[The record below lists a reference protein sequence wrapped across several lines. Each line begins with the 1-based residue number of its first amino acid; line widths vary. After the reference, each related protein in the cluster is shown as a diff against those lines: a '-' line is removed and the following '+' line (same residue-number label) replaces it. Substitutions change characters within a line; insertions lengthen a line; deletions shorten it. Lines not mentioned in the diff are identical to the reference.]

1 MNRRTGSKTAGIFI
15 CLFLLTGCGV
25 QSTSTHKKRIAL
37 ATRDLGEAYLTQGNP
52 TAALKEL
59 LNAEKTIPDDP
70 FLQNDLGLAYMA
82 KKRPELAEQH
92 FKKAVALRPDY
103 IPAKNNLGSAYL
115 KQKKWDPAIECFES
129 ITDELLYATPEKPYC
144 NMGWA
149 YLEKKEYR
157 KAKENFKKALDIK
170 PDFINAIHGLATT
183 NLKTEQAHLS
193 LTLLK
198 KAVKENPEIA
208 VLHYDLAK
216 SYEATGQGEK
226 AKPSWKAVIQFSP
239 DSDLARE
246 AELYLK

>member
-1 MNRRTGSKTAGIFI
+1 MNRRTRSKTAGIFI

-25 QSTSTHKKRIAL
+25 QSTSTHKERIAL
-37 ATRDLGEAYLTQGNP
+37 ATRDP
-52 TAALKEL
+52 
-59 LNAEKTIPDDP
+59 
-70 FLQNDLGLAYMA
+70 
-82 KKRPELAEQH
+82 
-92 FKKAVALRPDY
+92 AV
-103 IPAKNNLGSAYL
+103 
-115 KQKKWDPAIECFES
+115 ECFES

-149 YLEKKEYR
+149 YLEKEKYR
-157 KAKENFKKALDIK
+157 KAKKNFKKALDIK

-198 KAVKENPEIA
+198 KVVKENPEIA

-226 AKPSWKAVIQFSP
+226 AKPSWKAVIQFAP

-246 AELYLK
+246 AEMHL